1 MTAMGNAYLGR
12 GVDAAM
18 ILRHAA
24 DQGRKHCA
32 PVDMVERFDAAA
44 SVYAAT
50 GKLPDWAQP
59 AKAEKSTA
67 YALLREED
75 AE

>member
-1 MTAMGNAYLGR
+1 MSAQPDSYLGR
-12 GVDAAM
+12 GVCAGT

-32 PVDMVERFDAAA
+32 PVDMIERFDAAA

-50 GKLPDWAQP
+50 GSLPDWAQP
-59 AKAEKSTA
+59 SHDVKTCVLPVLK
-67 YALLREED
+67 ED
-75 AE
+75 ESE